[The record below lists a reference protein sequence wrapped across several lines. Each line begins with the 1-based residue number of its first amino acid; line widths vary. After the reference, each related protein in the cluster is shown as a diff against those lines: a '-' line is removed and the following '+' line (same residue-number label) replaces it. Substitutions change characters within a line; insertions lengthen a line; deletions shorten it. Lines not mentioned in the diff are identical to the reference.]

1 MENLV
6 EAINTQTNN
15 VEAVNKINN
24 KLFNFLTG
32 VELGCNWVE
41 IKIKKC

>member
-6 EAINTQTNN
+6 EAINIKTNKI
-15 VEAVNKINN
+15 EAVNKINN

-32 VELGCNWVE
+32 EELSDNWVE
-41 IKIKKC
+41 NKWYES